1 MLLVAMLKDPFLKV
15 VPGFDKL
22 DVVKLAA
29 KLDLFQKKFEDL
41 FKEYGSGASEY
52 IFGNHALSSW
62 ESDKISLWVH

>member
-1 MLLVAMLKDPFLKV
+1 MLKDPFLKE

-41 FKEYGSGASEY
+41 FQAYGSGASEY
-52 IFGNHALSSW
+52 IFGNHALSGW
-62 ESDKISLWVH
+62 ENDKISLWVH

>member
-1 MLLVAMLKDPFLKV
+1 MLKDPFLKE

-29 KLDLFQKKFEDL
+29 KLDFFQKKFEDL
-41 FKEYGSGASEY
+41 FKACGSGASEY

-62 ESDKISLWVH
+62 ESGKMSLWVH